1 MTITATGDKALVEEI
16 LTAAHGLVRD
26 GWCQGHPAVD
36 DCGRPVSPTSAFA
49 RGWSAPGA
57 LERLWAR
64 HEDRFG
70 TALEA
75 YERAHLALAG
85 AVGGVPQAWNDVEGR
100 TLPEVLDALAEAVR
114 LVAGS
119 PDACPPREL

>member
-1 MTITATGDKALVEEI
+1 MTIPATSGTALVEEI

-36 DCGRPVSPTSAFA
+36 GCGRPVAPTSAFA
-49 RGWSAPGA
+49 NKWSAPGA
-57 LERLWAR
+57 LERVWAR

-75 YERAHLALAG
+75 YTRASLALAG
-85 AVGGVPQAWNDVEGR
+85 AVGGAPQAWNDAEGR
-100 TLPEVLDALAEAVR
+100 TVSEVLDALAESRASGR
-114 LVAGS
+114 GIA
-119 PDACPPREL
+119 